1 MKIQHEFNKKI
12 HNLLKYSETII
23 SPCCC
28 YDIFNRRPDFK
39 RKEKREILLQQY
51 KHSITVIFI
60 YLWWKTLFVGKKSYR
75 DLRII
80 WLLTLFFE
88 VTNTKGTGLQKK
100 WEELIT
106 GIKKEARTTEHFL
119 FPCPMHFFLFPN
131 EYFIHKLSQ
140 IPKCQKEPLI
150 FHSIGEQIY
159 TYQWTS

>member
-1 MKIQHEFNKKI
+1 MLTNKVILMKIQHEFNKKI

-80 WLLTLFFE
+80 WLLTVFFE

-119 FPCPMHFFLFPN
+119 FPCPMHFFLFPLSISFTN
-131 EYFIHKLSQ
+131 CHKFQSAR
-140 IPKCQKEPLI
+140 KN
-150 FHSIGEQIY
+150 H
-159 TYQWTS
+159 

>member
-1 MKIQHEFNKKI
+1 M
-12 HNLLKYSETII
+12 
-23 SPCCC
+23 
-28 YDIFNRRPDFK
+28 
-39 RKEKREILLQQY
+39 
-51 KHSITVIFI
+51 
-60 YLWWKTLFVGKKSYR
+60 
-75 DLRII
+75 
-80 WLLTLFFE
+80 FFE

-106 GIKKEARTTEHFL
+106 GIKKEARTTEHFFISL
-119 FPCPMHFFLFPN
+119 PYAFFSLSF